1 MRRKLKTY
9 EMGRLSEKEFQQAQ
23 KIPVRVFLD
32 DVRSLLNVGSI
43 FRTCDA
49 FLIDR
54 LYLSG
59 ITAAPPNREMEKTAL
74 GATRTVH
81 WEVVQD
87 PIEMI
92 GELKREGWVICAI
105 EQAHGSV
112 ALNELKVENGKG
124 YLIILGNEVHGVNE
138 AIMGLA
144 DVILEI
150 PQAGTKHSLN
160 VSVSAGMVLW
170 EFFKL
175 LK

>member
-9 EMGRLSEKEFQQAQ
+9 EMGRLSEKEFQEAK

-81 WEVVQD
+81 WDVVQD
-87 PIEMI
+87 PMEKIL
-92 GELKREGWVICAI
+92 ELKREGWVICAI

-112 ALNELKVENGKG
+112 DLNEFKIENGKG

-138 AIMGLA
+138 AIMALA

-170 EFFKL
+170 EFFKR